1 MAKSSGVKALGYAA
15 RDNSGFMSPFIFTR
29 RATGDDDVRVK
40 ILYCG
45 ICHTDLHRT
54 KNQWGDAKY
63 PMVPGHEITGVVA
76 EVGGKVQ
83 NFKIGDR
90 VGVGCMVGSCLSCV
104 ECDSNL
110 ENYCAKRILTYNNTY
125 YDGTNTY
132 GGYSDHIVVKEHFVV
147 RIPDN
152 LPLDVAAPLL
162 CAGITVYSPMKFF
175 GLDKP
180 GLHLGVV
187 GLGGHGHICVK
198 FAKAF
203 GAKVTVISSSPD
215 KKKDAIDRFGADAF
229 IYSEDANEMQ
239 AAMNTMDGIID
250 VASKAHS
257 LQPYIGMLKTHGKL
271 IALGSPSSPNSLPVV
286 NSLVGGRK
294 TVAGSTIGGLK
305 ETQEVIDFAAKH
317 NIAADIELIPMDYV
331 NTAIERMEKVD
342 IRYRFVIDVGKTL
355 SLMNLPIGD
364 VYIVPP
370 NKKGTPTTQKDSC
383 CCQYL

>member
-1 MAKSSGVKALGYAA
+1 
-15 RDNSGFMSPFIFTR
+15 
-29 RATGDDDVRVK
+29 
-40 ILYCG
+40 
-45 ICHTDLHRT
+45 
-54 KNQWGDAKY
+54 
-63 PMVPGHEITGVVA
+63 
-76 EVGGKVQ
+76 
-83 NFKIGDR
+83 
-90 VGVGCMVGSCLSCV
+90 MVGSCLSCV

-132 GGYSDHIVVKEHFVV
+132 G
-147 RIPDN
+147 
-152 LPLDVAAPLL
+152 
-162 CAGITVYSPMKFF
+162 VYSPMKFF

-229 IYSEDANEMQ
+229 IYSEDANLMQ

-286 NSLVGGRK
+286 NILVG
-294 TVAGSTIGGLK
+294 
-305 ETQEVIDFAAKH
+305 
-317 NIAADIELIPMDYV
+317 ADIELIPMDYV
-331 NTAIERMEKVD
+331 NTTIERMEKVD
-342 IRYRFVIDVGKTL
+342 IRYWFVIDVGKTL
-355 SLMNLPIGD
+355 SLMNSPIGD

-383 CCQYL
+383 CCQNL